1 MHLALV
7 PLEPML
13 TGRKCRMRDRA
24 AGAWRLHRSGTH
36 ERRQTRDGSVAC
48 DGVSGFH
55 DGAPDDN
62 VATVTAESCNGSE
75 L

>member
-55 DGAPDDN
+55 DAALAEN
-62 VATVTAESCNGSE
+62 VAMNTAGRCNGGE